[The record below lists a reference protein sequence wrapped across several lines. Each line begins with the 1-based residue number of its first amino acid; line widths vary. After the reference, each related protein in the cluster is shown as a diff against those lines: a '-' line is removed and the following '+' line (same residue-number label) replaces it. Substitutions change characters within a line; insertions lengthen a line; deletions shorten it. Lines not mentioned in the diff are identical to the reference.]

1 MLFDFNSAL
10 RSAIQTNQV
19 FSGAGADHVKRIMA
33 NGTRQ
38 KFKEKEVFIR
48 AGQKNESLYLIVEGQ
63 VEVRLDQAT
72 DEPGL
77 SRLATIK
84 LNTLK
89 PGDCFGEYSLIDRQ
103 TVSASVQARSNGVL
117 FRISRPDF
125 EKIIS
130 ADNVLAKLIYKNL
143 LEMLIARLRKKDKE
157 LDNVLIMT

>member
-33 NGTRQ
+33 NGTKQ

-48 AGQKNESLYLIVEGQ
+48 AGQRNESLYLIVEGQ

-84 LNTLK
+84 LTSFRGSGCCGIAIAAAFSSRK
-89 PGDCFGEYSLIDRQ
+89 ACQRCSTRCWVISI
-103 TVSASVQARSNGVL
+103 THRS
-117 FRISRPDF
+117 
-125 EKIIS
+125 
-130 ADNVLAKLIYKNL
+130 
-143 LEMLIARLRKKDKE
+143 
-157 LDNVLIMT
+157 